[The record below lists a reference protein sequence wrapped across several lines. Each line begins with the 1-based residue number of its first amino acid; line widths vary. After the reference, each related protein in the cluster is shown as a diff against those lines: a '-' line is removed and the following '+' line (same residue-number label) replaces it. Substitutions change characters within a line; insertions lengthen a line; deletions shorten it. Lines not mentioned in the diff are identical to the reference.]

1 MSLNKQ
7 VTAAEVVAQLRDG
20 MTIGIGGWGPR
31 RKPMAI
37 VREILRSDLKD
48 LTIVGYGGTDMG
60 MLCAA
65 GKVKK
70 LIYAFV
76 SLDFIPLE
84 PFFRKAREAGSIQGT
99 ELDEGLLHWGLRAAA
114 MRIPFLPTRVG
125 LATDQLGKVY
135 PDLRTVKSPYDD
147 GEVLLAMPAIK
158 LDVALL
164 HVHSADR
171 LGNLRLYAPDPFF
184 DELFARAAERSYVS
198 CETLVD
204 RIAGDEADARFNL
217 VERNLVTGV
226 VHVPGGAHPTSNV
239 DIRGGAHPS
248 SGYGW
253 DAAHLK
259 RYCDAA
265 EADNGW
271 AQYAEQFLRGD
282 EAAYQQAVGGL
293 DAILKLPRQV
303 F

>member
-1 MSLNKQ
+1 MNLNKEQ
-7 VTAAEVVAQLRDG
+7 TPGEIVAQLRDG

-31 RKPMAI
+31 RKPMAL
-37 VREILRSDLKD
+37 VREILKSGLKD
-48 LTIVGYGGTDMG
+48 LTIVGYGGPDFG
-60 MLCAA
+60 LLCAA

-84 PFFRKAREAGSIQGT
+84 PFFRKAREAGTIEAT

-125 LATDQLGKVY
+125 LATDQIGKAY
-135 PDLRTVKSPYDD
+135 PGLRTVTSPYED
-147 GEVLLAMPAIK
+147 GEVLLAMPAIR
-158 LDVALL
+158 LDAALL

-171 LGNLRLYAPDPFF
+171 LGNVRVYAPDPFF
-184 DELFARAAERSYVS
+184 DELFARAADRCYVS

-204 RIAGDEADARFNL
+204 RIAGDEVDARFNL
-217 VERNLVTGV
+217 VERNLVQGV
-226 VHVPGGAHPTSNV
+226 ALTPGGAHPTSNI
-239 DIRGGAHPS
+239 DIRGNADIS
-248 SGYGW
+248 YGW

-259 RYCDAA
+259 RYCAAA
-265 EADNGW
+265 EEDGGW
-271 AQYAEQFLRGD
+271 AAYSQAFLAGD
-282 EAAYQQAVGGL
+282 EAAYQAAVGGRE
-293 DAILKLPRQV
+293 AILTLPRQV

>member
-1 MSLNKQ
+1 VSLNKEM
-7 VTAAEVVAQLRDG
+7 TAAGVVAQLRDG

-48 LTIVGYGGTDMG
+48 LTIVGYGGPDMG

-70 LIYAFV
+70 LIYGFV

-84 PFFRKAREAGSIQGT
+84 PFFRKAREAAQIEAM
-99 ELDEGLLHWGLRAAA
+99 ELDEGQLHWGLRAAG
-114 MRIPFLPTRVG
+114 MRLPFLPTRVG
-125 LATDQLGKVY
+125 LATDQLTKVN
-135 PDLRTVKSPYDD
+135 PDLRTVTSPYDD

-164 HVHSADR
+164 HLHTADR
-171 LGNLRLYAPDPFF
+171 LGNTRLYAPDPFF
-184 DELFARAAERSYVS
+184 DELFARAADRVFVS
-198 CETLVD
+198 CEELVD
-204 RIAGDEADARFNL
+204 RIASDEADAQCNPF
-217 VERNLVTGV
+217 ERSLVTGV
-226 VHVPGGAHPTSNV
+226 VAARGGAHPTSNV
-239 DIRGGAHPS
+239 AVVAKGGS
-248 SGYGW
+248 YGW

-259 RYCDAA
+259 RYCAA
-265 EADNGW
+265 ADEDGGW
-271 AQYAEQFLRGD
+271 AKYAEEFINGG

-293 DAILKLPRQV
+293 DAIVALPRQV

>member
-1 MSLNKQ
+1 MKIDKQ
-7 VTAAEVVAQLRDG
+7 KSAAEIVATLKSG

-31 RKPMAI
+31 RKPMAL

-70 LIYAFV
+70 LIYGFV

-84 PFFRKAREAGSIQGT
+84 PFFRKAREAGTIEAM

-114 MRIPFLPTRVG
+114 MRLPFLPTRSG
-125 LATDQLGKVY
+125 LATDQIAKVN
-135 PDLRTVKSPYDD
+135 PDLRMVTSPYDD

-164 HVHSADR
+164 HVHKADR
-171 LGNLRLYAPDPFF
+171 LGNTRLYSPDPFF
-184 DELFARAAERSYVS
+184 DEQMARAADRCIVS
-198 CETLVD
+198 CEELVD
-204 RIAGDEADARFNL
+204 RIDSDEADARFNPY
-217 VERNLVTGV
+217 ERSLVTAV
-226 VHVPGGAHPTSNV
+226 VLTRGGAHPTSHV
-239 DIRGGAHPS
+239 P
-248 SGYGW
+248 GYGW

-259 RYCDAA
+259 RYCAAA
-265 EADNGW
+265 EEDNGW
-271 AQYAEQFLRGD
+271 ANYCAEFLGED
-282 EAAYQQAVGGL
+282 EAAYQKAVGGL
-293 DAILKLPRQV
+293 DAITSLPRQV